1 MQHLFLVLTTN
12 FQAQPPQLNQ
22 SGDQD
27 KFAPLDSPLAPFSIP
42 AWRAALQAVD
52 RSHPG
57 EGTSACYAFPDPGLF
72 VSPGT
77 NEKKAK
83 FIETWLRIH
92 EAWAACVAQG
102 GVLAMSAQLWHDI
115 LATNFSNQMGTADTK
130 AAKHC
135 QRIHSILILPSSD
148 PSVKPRSTAGEPL
161 IWQGQSYT
169 PGILPAENVVCQIL
183 WELYKLNFTQELLSL
198 DCRTC
203 GNLELTDNEQVLEC
217 QLLVLRCFKG
227 FNSIPL
233 PNGNCGLIAD
243 TIRDQFPYLQFM
255 VQVMLA

>member
-83 FIETWLRIH
+83 FIEMWLRIR

-102 GVLAMSAQLWHDI
+102 GAPAMSAQLWHDI
-115 LATNFSNQMGTADTK
+115 LATDFSNQMGTADTK
-130 AAKHC
+130 AAKRH
-135 QRIHSILILPSSD
+135 QRIHSILTLPSSD
-148 PSVKPRSTAGEPL
+148 PSVKP
-161 IWQGQSYT
+161 
-169 PGILPAENVVCQIL
+169 
-183 WELYKLNFTQELLSL
+183 
-198 DCRTC
+198 
-203 GNLELTDNEQVLEC
+203 
-217 QLLVLRCFKG
+217 
-227 FNSIPL
+227 
-233 PNGNCGLIAD
+233 
-243 TIRDQFPYLQFM
+243 
-255 VQVMLA
+255 